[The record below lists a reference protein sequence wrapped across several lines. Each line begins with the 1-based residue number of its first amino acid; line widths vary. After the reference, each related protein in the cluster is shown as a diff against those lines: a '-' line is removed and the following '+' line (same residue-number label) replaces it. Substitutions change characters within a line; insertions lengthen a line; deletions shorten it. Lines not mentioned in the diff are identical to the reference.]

1 MAVVIFHK
9 KLFLT
14 PKIEFLCFAAKTIE
28 PPWRRH
34 THAPKLVS
42 PVINLYHQGLKLVQS
57 TASALNCIYD
67 FLGGGCTTPPIPT
80 LPGPDVSQRRVN
92 GGRQSISLNSLTPP
106 PFGNPLILTNLN
118 SVTYNQKEQPITI

>member
-9 KLFLT
+9 NLFLT
-14 PKIEFLCFAAKTIE
+14 PKIGFLCFAAKTIE

-67 FLGGGCTTPPIPT
+67 FLGGVVSPPIPT
-80 LPGPDVSQRRVN
+80 LPCPAVSQRRVN
-92 GGRQSISLNSLTPP
+92 QPLAHKDKAPP
-106 PFGNPLILTNLN
+106 EF
-118 SVTYNQKEQPITI
+118 

>member
-9 KLFLT
+9 NLFLT
-14 PKIEFLCFAAKTIE
+14 PKIGFLCFAAKTIE

-57 TASALNCIYD
+57 TASALNYIYD
-67 FLGGGCTTPPIPT
+67 FLGGCTTPPIPPM
-80 LPGPDVSQRRVN
+80 PGSDVSQRRVN
-92 GGRQSISLNSLTPP
+92 QSIYQAQTKYYSVFNENCNR
-106 PFGNPLILTNLN
+106 PFQLLSAYNK
-118 SVTYNQKEQPITI
+118 TYHNIQ

>member
-9 KLFLT
+9 NLFLT
-14 PKIEFLCFAAKTIE
+14 PKIGFLCFAAKTIE
-28 PPWRRH
+28 PQWRRH

-67 FLGGGCTTPPIPT
+67 FLGGVVPPPIPV
-80 LPGPDVSQRRVN
+80 LPGSDVSQRRVN
-92 GGRQSISLNSLTPP
+92 AIIHRAKMASFRFSSPLRLPPREAKRKGR
-106 PFGNPLILTNLN
+106 
-118 SVTYNQKEQPITI
+118 

>member
-9 KLFLT
+9 NLFLT
-14 PKIEFLCFAAKTIE
+14 PKIGFLCFAAKTIE

-34 THAPKLVS
+34 PHAPKLVS

-67 FLGGGCTTPPIPT
+67 FLGGVVLSQHCLAQTYPNKGLVEVSHAVWLKYIPT
-80 LPGPDVSQRRVN
+80 SVQE
-92 GGRQSISLNSLTPP
+92 
-106 PFGNPLILTNLN
+106 LIVIWNA
-118 SVTYNQKEQPITI
+118 

>member
-9 KLFLT
+9 NLFLT
-14 PKIEFLCFAAKTIE
+14 PKIGFLCFAAKTIE

-67 FLGGGCTTPPIPT
+67 FLGG
-80 LPGPDVSQRRVN
+80 VV
-92 GGRQSISLNSLTPP
+92 PP
-106 PFGNPLILTNLN
+106 PLSQHCLAQTYPNEGLRNFSPYNVLDFLIFSIFPGNWG
-118 SVTYNQKEQPITI
+118 KMGEK

>member
-9 KLFLT
+9 NLFLT
-14 PKIEFLCFAAKTIE
+14 PKIGFLCFAAKTIE

-67 FLGGGCTTPPIPT
+67 FLGGGLYHPPIPT

-92 GGRQSISLNSLTPP
+92 VLNLVLNNPTKISKISVCVVNFFFKNSTCPV
-106 PFGNPLILTNLN
+106 IN
-118 SVTYNQKEQPITI
+118 SY